1 MRANSYQNHKLASSG
16 AMNQYVAGGE
26 NASLIYVTLTVL
38 YEESELTRWLIDVV
52 KDDLCF
58 GTTSLSNIDW

>member
-1 MRANSYQNHKLASSG
+1 MQKLLRLNVLKQNVVRANSYQNHKLASSG

-38 YEESELTRWLIDVV
+38 YEESELTR
-52 KDDLCF
+52 
-58 GTTSLSNIDW
+58 